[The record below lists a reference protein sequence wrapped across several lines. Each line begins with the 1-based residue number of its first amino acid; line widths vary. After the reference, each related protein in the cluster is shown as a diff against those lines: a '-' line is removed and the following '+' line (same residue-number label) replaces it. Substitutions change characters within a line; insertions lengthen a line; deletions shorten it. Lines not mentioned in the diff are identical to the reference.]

1 MTKRIK
7 SSFIDTDIIQK
18 IGGYRNEKLLSKILT
33 SFGYDLYIHEY
44 LIQEELI
51 FGELSIEQLRAMIR
65 QMKLQFSELL
75 I

>member
-44 LIQEELI
+44 LIPEELI